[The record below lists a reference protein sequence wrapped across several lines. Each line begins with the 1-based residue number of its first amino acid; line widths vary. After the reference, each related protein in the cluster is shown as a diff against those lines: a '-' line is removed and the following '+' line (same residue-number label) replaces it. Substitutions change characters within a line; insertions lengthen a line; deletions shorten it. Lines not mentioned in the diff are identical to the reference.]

1 MEVDQGKKPGYGAS
15 FIPTCGDVSP
25 SAGRCK
31 YDGVSHSGI
40 VSGRIL
46 PDGRHLSPIFN
57 ASLGVLGESEL
68 WLFCKEK
75 FIRISFTLAKQE
87 LRENKN
93 IKFN

>member
-1 MEVDQGKKPGYGAS
+1 MEVDQGKKPGCGTS

-25 SAGRCK
+25 SAGRCRD
-31 YDGVSHSGI
+31 DGVSHSGI

-46 PDGRHLSPIFN
+46 PDRPHLSPIFN

-75 FIRISFTLAKQE
+75 FTLMN
-87 LRENKN
+87 LRCQKTP
-93 IKFN
+93 FLLL